1 MTDISPG
8 ILLPKRFTTLLGGDL
23 IVSTGETE
31 FQQEKRVLSPF
42 KRGLTAAITLEG
54 RMFCRIDDRPPITV
68 EAPAVSLVLSA
79 S

>member
-68 EAPAVSLVLSA
+68 
-79 S
+79 